1 MINPYQNYNPYN
13 AYNPYNNAYNPMQQS
28 QYTAPAKYEITRVNG
43 KGGAEAFQMQ
53 PNSAT
58 LLLDETAPV
67 VWLKQTDGA
76 GYATITP
83 YSITPMQTQE
93 QQESDKLNELE
104 KRIAEL
110 EGLVNAKSNS
120 TSSQQKQPYDK
131 SK

>member
-1 MINPYQNYNPYN
+1 MNPYSMYNPM
-13 AYNPYNNAYNPMQQS
+13 YNPYNNAYNPMQV
-28 QYTAPAKYEITRVNG
+28 QYNSPAKHEITRVNG
-43 KGGAEAFQMQ
+43 RGGAEAFQMQ
-53 PNSAT
+53 PNSAI
-58 LLLDETAPV
+58 LLLDKSAPV

-83 YSITPMQTQE
+83 YTITPMQTQE
-93 QQESDKLNELE
+93 QQESDKLSELE
-104 KRIAEL
+104 KRISEL

>member
-1 MINPYQNYNPYN
+1 MNPYSMYNPM
-13 AYNPYNNAYNPMQQS
+13 YNPYNNAYNPMQA
-28 QYTAPAKYEITRVNG
+28 QYNSPAKYEITRVNG
-43 KGGAEAFQMQ
+43 KNGAEAFQMQ
-53 PNSAT
+53 PNSAI

-104 KRIAEL
+104 NRIAEL

>member
-1 MINPYQNYNPYN
+1 MNPYSMYNP
-13 AYNPYNNAYNPMQQS
+13 YNPYNNAYNPMQA
-28 QYTAPAKYEITRVNG
+28 QYNSPAKYEITRVNG
-43 KGGAEAFQMQ
+43 KNGAEAFQMQ
-53 PNSAT
+53 PNSAI
-58 LLLDETAPV
+58 LLLDESAPV